1 MDKLI
6 QKIGISLG
14 GRIFTLD
21 DQLQFAKFS
30 GDSNPIHIDPILA
43 RRTISGECIVHGING
58 LMYAI
63 NSLAKKGISINS
75 FKVQFLRFI
84 PLDTEVQC
92 FWDSEKNR
100 LSIISENTVHTSIDV
115 TLGSILADGDISKV
129 KSDRPLIIPRNIT
142 LKECS
147 EITREDL
154 IYRGNIE
161 VGKIL
166 FPDLFKF
173 YGDIFAAELALTS
186 EIVGMQVPGL
196 NSLFMSL
203 KGDFSAKNLTPYYE
217 LVSCNRFGLIK
228 LRVHGRHLKADIEAL
243 LRPCQKKSPSI
254 DQISKKITH
263 NEFQKVY
270 ALIIGGSRG
279 LGELTAKI
287 IICGGGKVTV
297 SYNLGEED
305 AKKLQHEISG
315 HGGTCDI
322 TQLRIEDNY
331 DLPKVNFNQIYYFPT
346 PKIRPEY
353 RNFTN
358 TKLTLLYEAFYI
370 HGFRNLLIKILERGM
385 QTSIFYPSSNFLDSS
400 PSDYAGYVESKLKGE
415 LLCKEF
421 IESKSMRIIYPRLP
435 RLATDQTLGLMY
447 EEFEDL
453 VDVMYP
459 FIQRMTSLR

>member
-6 QKIGISLG
+6 QKFGVSLG

-21 DQLQFAKFS
+21 DQLQFAEFS

-43 RRTISGECIVHGING
+43 RRTIAGECIVHGING

-63 NSLAKKGISINS
+63 NSLATKGITVSS
-75 FKVQFLRFI
+75 FKVLFLRPI

-100 LSIISENTVHTSIDV
+100 LSIISENTVHTTIDV
-115 TLGSILADGDISKV
+115 TLGSILGGGDISKV
-129 KSDRPLIIPRNIT
+129 KSDKPLVIPRNKT

-147 EITREDL
+147 EITREEL

-166 FPDLFKF
+166 FPDFF
-173 YGDIFAAELALTS
+173 GAYGDIFTAELALTS
-186 EIVGMQVPGL
+186 EIVGMQTPGL
-196 NSLFMSL
+196 NSLFISIE
-203 KGDFSAKNLTPYYE
+203 GDFSEKNLTPYYE

-228 LRVHGRHLKADIEAL
+228 LLVSGRYLKAEIETFF
-243 LRPCQKKSPSI
+243 RPYPKNSPTI
-254 DQISKKITH
+254 GQVSKKITQ
-263 NEFQKVY
+263 NEFQDVN

-287 IICGGGKVTV
+287 ITCGGGKVTV

-305 AKKLQHEISG
+305 AKKLQHEIADF
-315 HGGTCDI
+315 GGTCYI
-322 TQLRIEDNY
+322 TQLRIEDNF
-331 DLPKVNFNQIYYFPT
+331 DLPEVNFNQIYYFPT
-346 PKIRPEY
+346 PKIRPEDH
-353 RNFTN
+353 NFPN
-358 TKLTLLYEAFYI
+358 TQLSLLYESFYVHAFC
-370 HGFRNLLIKILERGM
+370 NLLNQILQRSM
-385 QTSIFYPSSNFLDSS
+385 RTSVFYPSSTFLDS
-400 PSDYAGYVESKLKGE
+400 PPRNHGRYVESKLKGE

-421 IESKSMRIIYPRLP
+421 IEKKSMRIMYPRLP
-435 RLATDQTLGLMY
+435 RLATDQTLGLMH
-447 EEFEDL
+447 EEFEDS

-459 FIQRMTSLR
+459 FIQRMTSLC